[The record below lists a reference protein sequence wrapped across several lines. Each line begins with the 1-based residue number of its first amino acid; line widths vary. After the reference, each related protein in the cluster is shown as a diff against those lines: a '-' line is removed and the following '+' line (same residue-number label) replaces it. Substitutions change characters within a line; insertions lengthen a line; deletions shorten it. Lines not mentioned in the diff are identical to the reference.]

1 MHEEDLDGRQNARG
15 DPDAFWTHEG
25 RESLPRRAGRPR
37 SSGRMERNGVP
48 TRVTRLFF
56 QASPRNMA

>member
-1 MHEEDLDGRQNARG
+1 MKRI
-15 DPDAFWTHEG
+15 WMEG
-25 RESLPRRAGRPR
+25 KTSAGILMRSECMKREPPRRASRPA